1 MALLNVNDLNAYYG
15 KSHILQGVNMTI
27 DEGEIISLLGRNGVG
42 RSTTCKSIMGEVPP
56 KGSIT
61 FRGKEIAGL
70 APHQIA
76 QSGIGY
82 VPENRDV
89 FPGLTVKQNLN
100 LGVKPGQGASRWS
113 EEDFF
118 ELFPN
123 LRERQDVDAAGPFPV
138 VSSKCWTMAR
148 TLMGD
153 PDVVMID
160 EPTEGLSPQMCQ
172 RVADLL
178 EEIARRKIAILLV
191 EQKLTIAMKISTR
204 VYVMGHGQI
213 VYEGT
218 PDELMS
224 NDEIRQEWLEV

>member
-1 MALLNVNDLNAYYG
+1 MALLNVNQLNAYYG
-15 KSHILQGVNMTI
+15 KSHILQGVNMSI
-27 DEGEIISLLGRNGVG
+27 DEGEIVSLLGRNGVG

-123 LRERQDVDAAGPFPV
+123 LRGRQDVDAAARAGAHNA
-138 VSSKCWTMAR
+138 AR
-148 TLMGD
+148 TGAD
-153 PDVVMID
+153 VAARPGAHASAAATTPAFPWRPDGQRSLDMTLVHL
-160 EPTEGLSPQMCQ
+160 PTWDAAAYLVRSG
-172 RVADLL
+172 
-178 EEIARRKIAILLV
+178 ARRDLCCVCARLRSAVPANSGSAHLA
-191 EQKLTIAMKISTR
+191 L
-204 VYVMGHGQI
+204 
-213 VYEGT
+213 
-218 PDELMS
+218 
-224 NDEIRQEWLEV
+224 